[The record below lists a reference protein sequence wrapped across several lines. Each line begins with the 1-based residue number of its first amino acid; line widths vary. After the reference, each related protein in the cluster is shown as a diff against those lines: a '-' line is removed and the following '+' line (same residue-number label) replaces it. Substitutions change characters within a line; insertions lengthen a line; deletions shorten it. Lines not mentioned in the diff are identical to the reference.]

1 MLTAYKTVIGDFNF
15 SIVILDYG
23 NVNMLM
29 KIAEGGTPMKNFD
42 KKMTE
47 LSFFLENRR
56 KPNFNNFLKLLKR
69 EKPDRPTLFELFLND
84 NLYQMLANENF
95 KDPKDKVNRYSV
107 IIKAFAAAGY
117 DYATVYG
124 SDMKF
129 EAGKRYHE
137 NAKTVSLN
145 EGAVIT
151 DWESFKNYKWPDPDK
166 YDYSYLKSLESV
178 LPEGMK
184 LMVMGPGGVLENVIS
199 LVGYERLCYM
209 IVDEPDLATAI
220 FDEVGQRLV
229 RYYEISAA
237 YDTVGMLMSND
248 DWGFNTQTMLSVD
261 DMRKYV
267 FPWHKKIVEVI
278 HAAGKP
284 ALLHSCGN
292 LSMVMDDV
300 IDYMKYDAKHSYE
313 DNIMPVEEAYERWGS
328 RIAILGG
335 IDVDFICRSTPEEVY
350 NRACTILEKVDNRGG
365 YALGSGNSIP
375 YYVPV
380 ENYFAMISAAY

>member
-1 MLTAYKTVIGDFNF
+1 
-15 SIVILDYG
+15 
-23 NVNMLM
+23 M
-29 KIAEGGTPMKNFD
+29 KPFD
-42 KKMTE
+42 KRMTDV
-47 LSFFLENRR
+47 SFLVERER
-56 KPNFNNFLKLLKR
+56 KPDFNNFLKLLKG

-84 NLYQMLANENF
+84 DLYQKLANEKF
-95 KDPKDKVNRYSV
+95 KEPKDKVNRFSI

-124 SDMKF
+124 SEMVF
-129 EAGKRYHE
+129 ETGKRKHE
-137 NAKTVSLN
+137 NAKTISLN

-151 DWESFKNYKWPDPDK
+151 DWESFKSYKWPDPDK
-166 YDYSYLKSLESV
+166 YDYSHLQSLDSI

-209 IVDEPDLATAI
+209 IIDEPDLAAAI

-229 RYYEISAA
+229 RYYELSAV

-248 DWGFNTQTMLSVD
+248 DWGFNSQTMLSVD

-267 FPWHKKIVEVI
+267 FPWHKKITEAI

-292 LSMVMDDV
+292 LSLVMDDI
-300 IDYMKYDAKHSYE
+300 IDYMKFDAKHSYE
-313 DNIMPVEEAYERWGS
+313 DNILPVEEVYERWGS

-350 NRACTILEKVDNRGG
+350 NRACAMLDRVGDRGG

-380 ENYFAMISAAY
+380 ENYLAMISAAYE

>member
-1 MLTAYKTVIGDFNF
+1 MSSRAARGYKTGNTQAL
-15 SIVILDYG
+15 LDG
-23 NVNMLM
+23 SHDAVDSQSADDVQRRHPHEHLDL
-29 KIAEGGTPMKNFD
+29 GSG
-42 KKMTE
+42 
-47 LSFFLENRR
+47 FFTGLQV
-56 KPNFNNFLKLLKR
+56 KLRQHRNGHR
-69 EKPDRPTLFELFLND
+69 E
-84 NLYQMLANENF
+84 
-95 KDPKDKVNRYSV
+95 S
-107 IIKAFAAAGY
+107 
-117 DYATVYG
+117 
-124 SDMKF
+124 
-129 EAGKRYHE
+129 H
-137 NAKTVSLN
+137 
-145 EGAVIT
+145 
-151 DWESFKNYKWPDPDK
+151 
-166 YDYSYLKSLESV
+166 
-178 LPEGMK
+178 
-184 LMVMGPGGVLENVIS
+184 GGVLENVIS